1 MFATQPWA
9 FSSILRAAAVISE
22 TAPSCEKV
30 GAELRMSAK
39 VGPGGQHQ
47 QSYWSRDSTGF
58 LGMLHVAFIHAS
70 MP

>member
-9 FSSILRAAAVISE
+9 FSSTLRAAGAILK

-47 QSYWSRDSTGF
+47 QSYWSRDNTGV
-58 LGMLHVAFIHAS
+58 LGMLHVALIHAT
-70 MP
+70 MQ